1 MSRIFFAWE
10 LGGGL
15 GHLSR
20 ARLLA
25 LALRRLGHEPVFAF
39 QDLSCAEALFG
50 RDGFACYQAP
60 LWLSRVAGLPPA
72 ATFAELLFRFGY
84 LDPDGLLGIVRAW
97 RGLFDLLQPDL
108 LIADHAPTALLAA
121 RGMDMRRAQFG
132 NGFSIPPNL
141 CPMPPFRTWEKI
153 DARRIEQ
160 SESKALA
167 GANHVLQ
174 RLNLPQLKTF
184 DELFEVDEDFLCIWP
199 ELDHYPQRHAPHYWG
214 PTMLLGEGSQP
225 VWPMGDG
232 KRIFAYLKGDYSYLE
247 PVLQALK
254 SLPNPTLAY
263 VAGISPALVSKY
275 QSANLAFSSL
285 PVGMDAARHQA
296 DLMVCHG
303 GDATVSAAL
312 LAGKPLMVLPMHAE
326 QYGTAQNVDRLGA
339 GLNVAPENYKPDYRR
354 LFKRLLSEASFTR
367 QAQAFAEKYS
377 GFDSVVQIEQIA
389 DRCEQLISRRS
400 CTATG

>member
-1 MSRIFFAWE
+1 MARIMFAWE

-25 LALRRLGHEPVFAF
+25 HALRKRRHEPVFAF
-39 QDLSCAEALFG
+39 QDLSRAEAMFG

-60 LWLSRVAGLPPA
+60 LWMPRLAGLPPA

-84 LDPDGLLGIVRAW
+84 LDPDGLLGVVRAW
-97 RGLFDLLQPDL
+97 RGLFDLLRPDL
-108 LIADHAPTALLAA
+108 LIADHAPTALLSA
-121 RGMDMRRAQFG
+121 RGMPMRKAQFG
-132 NGFSIPPNL
+132 NGFAVPPRL

-160 SESKALA
+160 SENKALSS
-167 GANHVLQ
+167 ANHVLQ
-174 RLNLPQLKTF
+174 RLDLPQLNAF
-184 DELFEVDEDFLCIWP
+184 MDLFEVDEDFLCIWP
-199 ELDHYPQRHAPHYWG
+199 ELDHYPQRPASHYWG
-214 PTMLLGEGSQP
+214 PTMLLGGGAPP

-232 KRIFAYLKGDYSYLE
+232 KRIFAYLKGDFAYLE
-247 PVLQALK
+247 PVLQALDA
-254 SLPNPTLAY
+254 LPNPTLVYA
-263 VAGISPALVSKY
+263 AGISPALISRY
-275 QSANLAFSSL
+275 QSANLAFASQ
-285 PVGMDAARHQA
+285 PVGMDAARRQA

-326 QYGTAQNVDRLGA
+326 QYGMAKNVERLGA
-339 GLNVAPENYKPDYRR
+339 GLNVAPENYKPDYRK
-354 LFKRLLSEASFTR
+354 LFKRLLNEASFTR

-377 GFDSVVQIEQIA
+377 GFDSLVQIEQIA
-389 DRCEQLISRRS
+389 DRCEQLLL
-400 CTATG
+400 GVDV

>member
-1 MSRIFFAWE
+1 MVLPEMKKILFTWE

-25 LALRRLGHEPVFAF
+25 IALRKRGHEPVFAF
-39 QDLSCAEALFG
+39 QDLSRAEALFG
-50 RDGFACYQAP
+50 RNGFACYQAP
-60 LWLSRVAGLPPA
+60 LWMPRVTGLPPA

-84 LDPDGLLGIVRAW
+84 LDPDGLLGVVRAW

-121 RGMDMRRAQFG
+121 RGMSMRKAQFG
-132 NGFSIPPNL
+132 NGFAVPPHL
-141 CPMPPFRTWEKI
+141 SPMPPFRIWEKI

-160 SESKALA
+160 SENKALA
-167 GANHVLQ
+167 SANHVLQ
-174 RLNLPQLKTF
+174 QLNLPRLNAFT
-184 DELFEVDEDFLCIWP
+184 ELFEVDEDFLCTWP
-199 ELDHYPQRHAPHYWG
+199 ELDHYPQRPASHYWG
-214 PTMLLGEGSQP
+214 ATMLLGEGAPP
-225 VWPMGDG
+225 VWPMCDG
-232 KRIFAYLKGDYSYLE
+232 KRIFAYLKGDFAYLE
-247 PVLQALK
+247 PVLQALDA
-254 SLPNPTLAY
+254 LPNPTLVYA
-263 VAGISPALVSKY
+263 AGISPALVSRY
-275 QSANLAFSSL
+275 QSANLAFASQ
-285 PVGMDAARHQA
+285 PVGMDAVRCQA

-326 QYGTAQNVDRLGA
+326 QYGTAKNVERLGA

-354 LFKRLLSEASFTR
+354 LLKRLLNEASFTR
-367 QAQAFAEKYS
+367 QAQAFATKYS

-389 DRCEQLISRRS
+389 DRCEQLLQ
-400 CTATG
+400 A